1 MKQPF
6 GWVAPKLP
14 SPRLQIAPRLPSP
27 QLEIAPR
34 LPSPLIHNQKPEYY
48 GDMGVDGRRDGRTNS
63 SEIERRRYNDVY
75 GDIKPPPTRK
85 RGKILVDNPQ
95 QPVAVVAVVA
105 ADNGAH
111 LTDPKLIKV
120 FNEIDEETK
129 GTLMKHIK
137 TNSHLEKFLKSTRQY
152 RNAPEAD
159 REAELYKT
167 LGNARDEYYK
177 NKK

>member
-1 MKQPF
+1 
-6 GWVAPKLP
+6 
-14 SPRLQIAPRLPSP
+14 
-27 QLEIAPR
+27 
-34 LPSPLIHNQKPEYY
+34 
-48 GDMGVDGRRDGRTNS
+48 MGVDGRRDSRRDGRRDRRRDSKRDGRTNS

-85 RGKILVDNPQ
+85 RGKVLVDVPR

-120 FNEIDEETK
+120 FNEIDEKTK

-137 TNSHLEKFLKSTRQY
+137 TNAHLEKFLKSTRQY
-152 RNAPEAD
+152 RN
-159 REAELYKT
+159 
-167 LGNARDEYYK
+167 
-177 NKK
+177 